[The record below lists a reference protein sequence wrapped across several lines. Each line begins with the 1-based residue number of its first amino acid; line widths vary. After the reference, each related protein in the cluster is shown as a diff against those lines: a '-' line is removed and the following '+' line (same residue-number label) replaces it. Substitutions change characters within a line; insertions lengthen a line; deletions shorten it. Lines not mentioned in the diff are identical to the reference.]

1 MPVGDCFRLVCLTD
15 FKSFNVILIKR
26 KFVYFYYKNKLRI
39 KLNNTFNKHTYYFL
53 IITSKRWITMLKFSR
68 NFELENHNEN
78 MSVRRDRHRKFRVL
92 QRF

>member
-1 MPVGDCFRLVCLTD
+1 
-15 FKSFNVILIKR
+15 
-26 KFVYFYYKNKLRI
+26 
-39 KLNNTFNKHTYYFL
+39 
-53 IITSKRWITMLKFSR
+53 MLKFSR